1 MQCNH
6 KAFSAEPQ
14 SYLMRWVVDPRNV
27 DTILA
32 YLILLIKGLLSVVFN
47 LKNSLKINEFAEI
60 LVFHGYRLIIVL
72 LLKTKF
78 LKILG

>member
-14 SYLMRWVVDPRNV
+14 SYLIKWVVDPRNV

-47 LKNSLKINEFAEI
+47 LNNSPRINEFAEN
-60 LVFHGYRLIIVL
+60 LFFMVVD
-72 LLKTKF
+72 
-78 LKILG
+78 